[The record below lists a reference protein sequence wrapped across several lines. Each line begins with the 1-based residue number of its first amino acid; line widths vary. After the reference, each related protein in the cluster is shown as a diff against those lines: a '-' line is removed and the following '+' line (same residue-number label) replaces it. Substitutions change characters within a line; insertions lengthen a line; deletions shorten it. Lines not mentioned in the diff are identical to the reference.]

1 MRTIMK
7 IRNLLI
13 LLITLVLSWLLP
25 ALYHMLTAEASGR
38 FFVYYSAVTQHFC
51 VIENDAETEE
61 LIRKDITSEERYT
74 LNEFD
79 SILPLLYYRQLLA
92 DGKMPKHI
100 AGKQISAQDAHLKNF
115 FFKYKPPMKN
125 SPFISLYPLFES
137 ASGRVDLKMPDDVF
151 RLKKNFEFIRPET
164 NTVNTTKTQTFQA
177 AFQDA
182 GFAFPAKLVAGNPS
196 PRKPYDEGYFVIDA
210 NDNLYH
216 FKMVEGAPFL
226 KKVELPKASV
236 PAFFAPYEPKDRSF
250 YGFLIDQKGTVY
262 VVNTEAYGLQ
272 KLDCGQ
278 VDLDKNFLVIMG
290 NPLYWTVRILSPEQE
305 KVFAFD
311 AQSKEKV
318 ATHTFKQENK
328 QKQGN
333 TYLFPFELKWTNP
346 LSKYI
351 LPQLSFGNYAVLGFN
366 GILAIL
372 FFFLARR
379 KQKPKEQIASVLWIL
394 LTGIFGG
401 LAILLLKK

>member
-1 MRTIMK
+1 MK

-13 LLITLVLSWLLP
+13 LLITLILSWLLP

-51 VIENDAETEE
+51 VIENDAETAE
-61 LIRKDITSEERYT
+61 LIRKDITTEEHYT

-100 AGKQISAQDAHLKNF
+100 AGKQISSQDAHLKNF
-115 FFKYKPPMKN
+115 FFKYKPLMKN
-125 SPFISLYPLFES
+125 SPFIGLYPLFES

-151 RLKKNFEFIRPET
+151 RLKKSFEFIRPET
-164 NTVNTTKTQTFQA
+164 NTVNTTKTQTFQTVFEA
-177 AFQDA
+177 TN
-182 GFAFPAKLVAGNPS
+182 FAFPAKLVAGNPS

-210 NDNLYH
+210 KDNLYH
-216 FKMVEGAPFL
+216 FKMMKGNPFL
-226 KKVELPKASV
+226 KKIQLPEKCIPS
-236 PAFFAPYEPKDRSF
+236 FFAPYEPNDRSF
-250 YGFLIDQKGTVY
+250 YGFLIDQEGTVY
-262 VVNTEAYGLQ
+262 VVNTAAYGLQ

-290 NPLYWTVRILSPEQE
+290 NPLYWTVRILAPQQE

-311 AQSKEKV
+311 AQSKEKI
-318 ATHTFKQENK
+318 ATHTFKQANK

-333 TYLFPFELKWTNP
+333 VYLFPFELKWTNP

-351 LPQLSFGNYAVLGFN
+351 LPQLSFGSYAVLGFN
-366 GILAIL
+366 SILAIL
-372 FFFLARR
+372 FFFLTRR